1 MVSSES
7 FAPVTAPLHG
17 VVRVPGSKSVSNR
30 ALVCAALAPGESRLT
45 GVASGDDTS
54 RMVAGLQQ
62 LGADIE
68 VGGDT
73 VQVRRAIERA
83 SRDAVV
89 IDAGLAG
96 TTSRFLSAVAA
107 LRVGASTITGDAGL
121 LRRPMGE
128 LHRLLRDIGAN
139 ITSER
144 EGFLPVTIAGAPE
157 RSSGPTAEI
166 TARGDVSSQFIS
178 ALMMIAPLLGGLRIN
193 VSGAVVSRGYLAMT
207 ADVMASF
214 GVAVQLADEVIVVP
228 AGPYRAD
235 AFHVDADWSSASYP
249 FAAVAIAGGEVTV
262 PSLRSDSAQ
271 PEAGFVDV
279 LARMG
284 CTVSEDA
291 TGVMVSRD
299 AQRPLIG
306 VDVDMAE
313 MSDLVPTLAA
323 IAACATSPTRIRGV
337 GFIRAKES
345 DRLGDLASELGA
357 CGALVEVHDDGL
369 AITPRAL
376 QSAVVNPH
384 DDHRLAMSLALLGI
398 RQAGIVVSDA
408 PVVAK
413 SWPTFWSTMR
423 QGLGLL

>member
-193 VSGAVVSRGYLAMT
+193 VSGAVVSSGYLAMT

>member
-45 GVASGDDTS
+45 GVASGDDTI

-62 LGADIE
+62 LGAEIE

-73 VQVRRAIERA
+73 VQVRRAIGRA
-83 SRDAVV
+83 SRDVIV

-107 LRVGASTITGDAGL
+107 LRVGASTITGDPGL

-128 LHRLLRDIGAN
+128 LHRLLRDIGADV
-139 ITSER
+139 TSER

-157 RSSGPTAEI
+157 RHAGPTAEI

-214 GVAVQLADEVIVVP
+214 GVTVQLANEVVVVP

-249 FAAVAIAGGEVTV
+249 FAAVAIASGEVTV
-262 PSLRSDSAQ
+262 PGLRSDSAQ

-345 DRLGDLASELGA
+345 DRLGDLAGELGA
-357 CGALVEVHDDGL
+357 CGALVEVHEDGL
-369 AITPRAL
+369 SITPRAL

-384 DDHRLAMSLALLGI
+384 DDHRLAMSLALLGV

-413 SWPTFWSTMR
+413 SWPTFWSAMR

>member
-7 FAPVTAPLHG
+7 FAPATAPLHG

-45 GVASGDDTS
+45 GVASGDDTI

-73 VQVRRAIERA
+73 VQVRRAIGRA

-107 LRVGASTITGDAGL
+107 LRVGESTITGDAGL

-144 EGFLPVTIAGAPE
+144 EGFLPVTIVGAPE
-157 RSSGPTAEI
+157 RNAGPTAEI

-178 ALMMIAPLLGGLRIN
+178 ALMMIAPLLRGLRIN

-262 PSLRSDSAQ
+262 PGLRSDSAQ

-376 QSAVVNPH
+376 RSAVVNPH

-413 SWPTFWSTMR
+413 SWPTFWSAMR

>member
-45 GVASGDDTS
+45 GVASGDDTT

-73 VQVRRAIERA
+73 VQVRRAIGRA

-128 LHRLLRDIGAN
+128 LHRLLRDIGASV
-139 ITSER
+139 TSER

-157 RSSGPTAEI
+157 RSAGPTAEI
-166 TARGDVSSQFIS
+166 AARGDVSSQFIS

-262 PSLRSDSAQ
+262 PGLRSDSAQ

-313 MSDLVPTLAA
+313 MSDLVPTVAA

-369 AITPRAL
+369 AITPRVL
-376 QSAVVNPH
+376 RSAVVNPH

>member
-1 MVSSES
+1 MSSDS
-7 FAPVTAPLHG
+7 FAAVTAPLHG

-62 LGADIE
+62 LGAEIE

-73 VQVRRAIERA
+73 VQVQRAIDRA
-83 SRDAVV
+83 GRDAVV
-89 IDAGLAG
+89 VDAGLAG
-96 TTSRFLSAVAA
+96 TTSRFLTAVAA
-107 LRVGASTITGDAGL
+107 LRVGESTITGDAGL

-128 LHRLLRDIGAN
+128 LHRLLRDIGASV
-139 ITSER
+139 TSER
-144 EGFLPVTIAGAPE
+144 EGFLPVTIAGSPE
-157 RSSGPTAEI
+157 PHVGRAGDI

-178 ALMMIAPLLGGLRIN
+178 AIMMIAPLLGGLRIN
-193 VSGAVVSRGYLAMT
+193 VQGVVVSRGYLAMT
-207 ADVMASF
+207 ARIMESF
-214 GVAVQLADEVIVVP
+214 GVAVQLASDHIAV
-228 AGPYRAD
+228 ASGPYRAG

-249 FAAVAIAGGEVTV
+249 FAAVAIATGEVTV
-262 PSLRSDSAQ
+262 PGLRSDSPQ
-271 PEAGFVDV
+271 PEAEFVDV

-299 AQRPLIG
+299 AQRPLLGI
-306 VDVDMAE
+306 DVDMAD
-313 MSDLVPTLAA
+313 MSDLVPTVAA

-345 DRLGDLASELGA
+345 DRLGDLANELSA
-357 CGALVEVHDDGL
+357 CGAQVEVHEDGL
-369 AITPRAL
+369 SITPRAL
-376 QSAVVNPH
+376 QPAVVHPH
-384 DDHRLAMSLALLGI
+384 DDHRLAMALALVGL
-398 RQAGIVVSDA
+398 RQAGVVVSDA
-408 PVVAK
+408 AVVAK

-423 QGLGLL
+423 QGFSLL